1 MITQLPPE
9 GAGRVFTNAFGS
21 SDLAS
26 TALKA
31 IQAFAAVYEIDHN
44 ANAYL
49 NNVFH
54 NYFFHVAQ
62 VQSMLRS
69 HQINL
74 VQAAN
79 SIEIWNDARDGAI
92 LAVRGI
98 NAATAQAATKAAI
111 SAFVNVVGSAMDD
124 ALKAFL

>member
-1 MITQLPPE
+1 MITQPPPA
-9 GAGRVFTNAFGS
+9 GAGQVFANAFGS
-21 SDLAS
+21 SDLPS

-31 IQAFAAVYEIDHN
+31 IQAFAVVHAIDRNADVYLD
-44 ANAYL
+44 
-49 NNVFH
+49 NVFQ

-69 HQINL
+69 NQINL

-79 SIEIWNDARDGAI
+79 SIAIWNDARDGAI
-92 LAVRGI
+92 LAVHGI

-111 SAFVNVVGSAMDD
+111 SAFVGVVGTAMNG
-124 ALKAFL
+124 ALKGFL